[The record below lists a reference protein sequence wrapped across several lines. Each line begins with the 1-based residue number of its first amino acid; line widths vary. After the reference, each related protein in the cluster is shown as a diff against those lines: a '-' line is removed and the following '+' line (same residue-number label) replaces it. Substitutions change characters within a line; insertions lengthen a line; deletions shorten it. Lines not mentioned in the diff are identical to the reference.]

1 MTNKNPFEIRA
12 DMLKLAKDYMDQQYN
27 MNVQL
32 MNDMYEQGKKNY
44 EEVQE
49 AYQKKCI
56 LLYQTKNREKYE
68 KIFSFYYCSHDGYH
82 CLCDR

>member
-44 EEVQE
+44 EEVQS
-49 AYQKKCI
+49 AYTMYSMDDLVNKAKEMYSFVSDKK
-56 LLYQTKNREKYE
+56 
-68 KIFSFYYCSHDGYH
+68 
-82 CLCDR
+82 

>member
-1 MTNKNPFEIRA
+1 
-12 DMLKLAKDYMDQQYN
+12 MDQQYN

-49 AYQKKCI
+49 AYQMYSMDDLMKKAKEM
-56 LLYQTKNREKYE
+56 Y
-68 KIFSFYYCSHDGYH
+68 SFVSDKK
-82 CLCDR
+82 